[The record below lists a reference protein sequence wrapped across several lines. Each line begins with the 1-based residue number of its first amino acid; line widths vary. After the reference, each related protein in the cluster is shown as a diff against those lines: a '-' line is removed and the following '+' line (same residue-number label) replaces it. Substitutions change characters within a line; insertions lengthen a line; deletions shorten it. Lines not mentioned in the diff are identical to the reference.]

1 MIVVRTP
8 TTPSEIPMTETPRSF
23 RRIAVFCGSNTGR
36 SSVYAESARHL
47 GRLFLERDIGLVYGG
62 GNVGLMGILA
72 DTLLDGGGEVLG
84 VIPKSL
90 EEREVAHHGIT
101 ELTVVQTMHE
111 RKQKMYDLADAVIAM
126 PGGIGTL
133 DELFESWTWNQLG
146 YLNEPCGLLN
156 ITGYFQP
163 LVDMLDRMVTEGF
176 LRREQRDMLQ
186 VSDRPEELLDLL
198 AKAQKPGVDKW
209 IKGGPS

>member
-1 MIVVRTP
+1 
-8 TTPSEIPMTETPRSF
+8 MTDSPRSF
-23 RRIAVFCGSNTGR
+23 RRIAVFCGSNSGR
-36 SSVYAESARHL
+36 SPVYAEATRHL

-101 ELTVVQTMHE
+101 ELSVVQTMHE

-156 ITGYFQP
+156 IAGYFQP

>member
-1 MIVVRTP
+1 MTDTSRT
-8 TTPSEIPMTETPRSF
+8 F
-23 RRIAVFCGSNTGR
+23 RRVAVFCGSNTGQ
-36 SSVYAESARHL
+36 SPVYAEAARNL

-90 EEREVAHHGIT
+90 EDREVAHHGIT

-111 RKQKMYDLADAVIAM
+111 RKQRMYDLADAVIAM

-156 ITGYFQP
+156 ISGYFQP
-163 LVDMLDRMVTEGF
+163 LIDMLDRMVTEGF

-186 VSDRPEELLDLL
+186 VSDQPEQLLDLL

-209 IKGGPS
+209 IKGGPA

>member
-1 MIVVRTP
+1 MTDTSRT
-8 TTPSEIPMTETPRSF
+8 F
-23 RRIAVFCGSNTGR
+23 RRVAVFCGSNTGP
-36 SSVYAESARHL
+36 SPVYAEAARNL

-90 EEREVAHHGIT
+90 EDREVAHHGIT

-111 RKQKMYDLADAVIAM
+111 RKQRMYDLADAVIAM

-156 ITGYFQP
+156 ISGYFQP
-163 LVDMLDRMVTEGF
+163 LIDMLDRMVTEGF

-186 VSDRPEELLDLL
+186 VSDQPEQLLDLL

-209 IKGGPS
+209 IKGGPA